1 MNYICSSMHSLNR
14 ITMTCGAL
22 FFALAM
28 LVSTG
33 CSKEEL
39 VAPCTRQPELQ
50 TKAGTAAVPVPVVTG
65 SGVPDSGNITPI
77 TDDGD
82 DLGDKE
88 NSSKTKH

>member
-1 MNYICSSMHSLNR
+1 MSCA
-14 ITMTCGAL
+14 AL

-39 VAPCTRQPELQ
+39 VAPCTEQPEMQ
-50 TKAGTAAVPVPVVTG
+50 SKVGTAPVPVVTG
-65 SGVPDSGNITPI
+65 SDAQDDGHLSPI

-82 DLGDKE
+82 DLGDNEKS
-88 NSSKTKH
+88 NKKH